1 MFLPTVNART
11 IMREIV
17 EDIIDIDNKIM
28 PMKDFE
34 SEEFRNLW
42 EEREELFAQREFV
55 SSHFIF

>member
-1 MFLPTVNART
+1 VFLPTVNART